1 MGEEFKMYGRPSIAR
16 LMACILMLLG
26 ASLGVHAQGAHTL
39 QGRVSLNGGLP
50 PPAPVR
56 IKLTLNGR
64 PIYETFTDLSGR
76 FSFGGLVKGN
86 YRLIAEGDG
95 ASFETTTVEAEVS
108 AFGSAPQSFTQN
120 VQLLPKRAANNQAAG
135 VVNAFTQ
142 EVPKAARVTLE
153 RAQKLSLEGKSSL
166 ALTMMQEALKLF
178 PDYFEAHLALGNEL
192 LQANRFDEAIATL
205 DRARR
210 INPNDER
217 LYQSFGL
224 VLMRQKKYA
233 VAVAVFAEASRLN
246 PTNPLNA
253 LMRAIALIHHASTIN
268 QDASKEAAADR
279 AFLLERA
286 ELALTQASN
295 LSDKKLSADHLTLA
309 MFYEMKNER
318 ARAAEELE
326 QYLRK
331 APEARN
337 ADSIREAIRRLRSPT
352 TQSNS
357 STAKP

>member
-1 MGEEFKMYGRPSIAR
+1 MLHDRPSVAR
-16 LMACILMLLG
+16 LMAAFIMLLG
-26 ASLGVHAQGAHTL
+26 ASLSAFAQGAHTL
-39 QGRVSLNGGLP
+39 QGRVSLSGSLP

-95 ASFETTTVEAEVS
+95 ASFETTTVDAEVS
-108 AFGSAPQSFTQN
+108 AFGPAPQVFTQN
-120 VQLLPKRAANNQAAG
+120 IQLLPKRAVNTQPAG

-153 RAQKLSLEGKSSL
+153 RAQKFSLEGKSSL

-192 LQANRFDEAIATL
+192 LQAGRFDEAIATL
-205 DRARR
+205 ERARQ
-210 INPNDER
+210 INPSDER

-224 VLMRQKKYA
+224 VLMRQKNYA

-279 AFLLERA
+279 AFFLERA
-286 ELALTQASN
+286 ELALAQASN
-295 LSDKKLSADHLTLA
+295 LSDKKLTADHLTLA

-318 ARAAEELE
+318 ARAADELE

-337 ADSIREAIRRLRSPT
+337 ADSIREAIRRLRNAT
-352 TQSNS
+352 DQSTPSAN
-357 STAKP
+357 KP

>member
-1 MGEEFKMYGRPSIAR
+1 MHGRLSVAR
-16 LMACILMLLG
+16 LMAACLLLLG
-26 ASLGVHAQGAHTL
+26 ASLGIYAQGAHTL
-39 QGRVSLNGGLP
+39 QGRVSLSGSLP

-108 AFGSAPQSFTQN
+108 AFGPAPQVFTQN
-120 VQLLPKRAANNQAAG
+120 IQLLPKRSVSNQPAG
-135 VVNAFTQ
+135 VINAFTQ
-142 EVPKAARVTLE
+142 DVPKSARVVLE
-153 RAQKLSLEGKSSL
+153 RAQKLSQEGKSLL

-192 LQANRFDEAIATL
+192 LQAGRFDEAIATL
-205 DRARR
+205 ERARQ

-246 PTNPLNA
+246 PTNALNA

-268 QDASKEAAADR
+268 QDASQEAAADR
-279 AFLLERA
+279 AFFLERA
-286 ELALTQASN
+286 EIALTQAAN
-295 LSDKKLSADHLTLA
+295 LSDKKLTADHLTLA

-318 ARAAEELE
+318 ARAADELE

-337 ADSIREAIRRLRSPT
+337 AESIREAIRRLRSAT
-352 TQSNS
+352 GQSNPS
-357 STAKP
+357 PIKP